1 MHRIKKSRERR
12 LGRGQRDRE
21 ILLKEKDR
29 TRMTLTDRCA
39 RLRVRVPRRTTLN
52 RTYVTATP
60 LSVPSC
66 PFLTPRTGKMGGS
79 AWEGAGA
86 LSLNILSWRD
96 SDRPIGNRGW
106 ASRYAKI
113 DLRKLR
119 WKLRVRRGRRR
130 LGGRGVLRVSWAHGW
145 QIWHG

>member
-66 PFLTPRTGKMGGS
+66 PSLTLRTGKMGGS
-79 AWEGAGA
+79 AWEGARGGSGCA
-86 LSLNILSWRD
+86 QPKHPVLAGQRP
-96 SDRPIGNRGW
+96 SDREQ
-106 ASRYAKI
+106 A
-113 DLRKLR
+113 
-119 WKLRVRRGRRR
+119 
-130 LGGRGVLRVSWAHGW
+130 LGE
-145 QIWHG
+145 QIREDRPA